1 VAGGALAAA
10 SLSGLS
16 WLMRYQVKSMT
27 SVCEAI
33 LAKQQGVGR
42 VVNDAKPE
50 KLRTESFFVQKD

>member
-1 VAGGALAAA
+1 
-10 SLSGLS
+10 
-16 WLMRYQVKSMT
+16 MT

-50 KLRTESFFVQKD
+50 KPQTKSFFRSEGLTVKNALILLVHPEGLEPPTF